1 MCSVSFF
8 ILFGGIVIPVSA
20 SAALSQEEKVSL
32 AFQLG
37 LLATPLTAPP
47 SQSRLSRIEV
57 TPLLLRAFDDGDGQ
71 LKASFGSSPIT

>member
-1 MCSVSFF
+1 
-8 ILFGGIVIPVSA
+8 VIPVSA

-57 TPLLLRAFDDGDGQ
+57 TPLL
-71 LKASFGSSPIT
+71 